1 MTTFND
7 LPEDLLMKIYDLCN
21 LSIENIAEYM
31 MNDIYIN
38 VNFWEKN
45 DYLISNYLNNNK
57 YLYVNM
63 GSNEDIITK
72 FRHWYIHHTN
82 SPDKDD
88 VIINTSDK
96 KFILIRSKYNKQ
108 IFNIGDLCKTYN
120 DPKNK
125 CGLKYRFDKIFDF
138 IVDIDYM
145 GVRKKNSSKLSV
157 KEFVEQNK
165 NDNYFL

>member
-7 LPEDLLMKIYDLCN
+7 LPEDLLMKIYEHMD
-21 LSIENIAEYM
+21 IESKAFFMMSNIY
-31 MNDIYIN
+31 NN
-38 VNFWEKN
+38 VNFWEK
-45 DYLISNYLNNNK
+45 DDDSISNYFNNNK
-57 YLYVNM
+57 ELFYKM
-63 GSNEDIITK
+63 GSKEDIITK
-72 FRHWYIHHTN
+72 FKHWYIHNSN
-82 SPDKDD
+82 SPDRDE
-88 VIINTSDK
+88 VIINTK
-96 KFILIRSKYNKQ
+96 NKRFILIRSKYNKQ
-108 IFNIGDLCKTYN
+108 IFHIGDLCKTYN